1 MCGRK
6 KERLKDSEWKYLT
19 FSMIPGII
27 IAEKRIMW
35 YDEERLQKIQTFVK
49 VREKCRFYWNEEAKN
64 KSNKGKSSTIV
75 EFYKKVDENLTLEEK
90 IEAIQPLLKYID

>member
-1 MCGRK
+1 MTGRK
-6 KERLKDSEWKYLT
+6 KERDKIGEWKYLT
-19 FSMIPGII
+19 FKDIPGII
-27 IAEKRIMW
+27 IAEKRIRW
-35 YDEERLQKIQTFVK
+35 YDEERLQKIQTLVK

-64 KSNKGKSSTIV
+64 GSNKGKSSTIV